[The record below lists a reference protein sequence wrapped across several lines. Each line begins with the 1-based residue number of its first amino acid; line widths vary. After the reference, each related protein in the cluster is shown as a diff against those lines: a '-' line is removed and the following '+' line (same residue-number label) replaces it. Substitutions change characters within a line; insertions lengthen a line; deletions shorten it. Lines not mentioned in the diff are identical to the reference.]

1 MSLRDITP
9 PDDLLHRVRAFM
21 DEHVQP
27 AEKQWDAEIRTENK
41 STPPVVTELAAKAR
55 AAGLWNLFLPDPE
68 VGAGLSNL
76 EYAPLAEAMG
86 RTLWAAEVFNCS
98 APDTGNME
106 LLWKYGT
113 EEQKQR
119 WMVPLLAGEIR
130 SAYLMTE
137 PHVASSDATNIET
150 TITRDGDSYVI
161 NGRKWF
167 ATGVLNPACS
177 IWIVMGRSSTDGP
190 RHAQHT
196 QILVEPDAPGVRIV
210 RPLPVLGVLEGYT
223 GHAEVELDNVRV
235 PAENVILGEGRG
247 FEISQGRLGPG
258 RIHHCMRTIGLA
270 ERALEAMC
278 DRLLDR
284 TAFGRRLSDNEHWQQ
299 QVAQARID
307 IDMARL
313 LTLDAADTIDN
324 RGIKAA
330 LAKVAMIKVAV
341 PRMARKVTDQAI
353 QAFGAA
359 GLTDDFRL
367 PELYRTARWVSI
379 ADGPDEVH
387 ARTVAR
393 LEFKTREVTAL

>member
-1 MSLRDITP
+1 MTTTTSIDT
-9 PDDLLHRVRAFM
+9 LLPRLRAFI
-21 DEHVQP
+21 DEHVVP
-27 AEKQWDAEIRTENK
+27 AESRWDSEVQNSGNA
-41 STPPVVTELAAKAR
+41 TPPVIKELAAKAR
-55 AAGLWNLFLPDPE
+55 EAGLWNLFLPEPGF
-68 VGAGLSNL
+68 GAGLSNRQ
-76 EYAPLAEAMG
+76 YAPLAEEMG
-86 RTLWAAEVFNCS
+86 RIIWSAEVFNCS

-113 EEQKQR
+113 AEQKQR
-119 WMVPLLAGEIR
+119 WLTPLLAGEIR

-137 PHVASSDATNIET
+137 PGVASSDATNIET
-150 TITRDGDSYVI
+150 TIERDGDSYVI

-167 ATGVLNPACS
+167 ATGVLNPSCA
-177 IWIVMGRSSTDGP
+177 IWIVMGRSSNDGS
-190 RHAQHT
+190 RHTQHT
-196 QILVEPDAPGVRIV
+196 QILVEPTTPGVTIV

-223 GHAEVELDNVRV
+223 GHAEVAFDNVRV

-278 DRLLDR
+278 DRLLTR
-284 TAFGRRLSDNEHWQQ
+284 TAFGRTLADNEHWQQ
-299 QVAQARID
+299 KVAEARID

-313 LTLDAADTIDN
+313 LTLDAAETIDSE
-324 RGIKAA
+324 GIRAA

-341 PRMARKVTDQAI
+341 PRMARRVIDQAI

-393 LEFKTREVTAL
+393 LEFKARRG